1 MSQDNTTILCRK
13 CGADGTHRCSMPGCP
28 LPPLKDTEAQ
38 SNTTK
43 CHRCGGA
50 GRLRID
56 EPESNGGQISAVCD
70 RCGGSG
76 RTSSTTIGGYPAN
89 IDNPDDWAAFLA
101 RYLDNRATN
110 AVHNG
115 IGLVALHIVDAIRDA
130 RAAALKDR
138 A

>member
-1 MSQDNTTILCRK
+1 MSQD
-13 CGADGTHRCSMPGCP
+13 
-28 LPPLKDTEAQ
+28 
-38 SNTTK
+38 NTTK